1 MADKP
6 GAGPRQLGRFVVA
19 GALGFLVDVAVLYAA
34 LALGAGWAAGRLLS
48 FLAAAGFT
56 WRFNRRYTFTAT
68 DSPWREWWR
77 YLASMTAGMLINF
90 LVYSFVLSL
99 APPAWWGPAFAVGC
113 GSAAGLVV
121 NFTSAKLFVFKS

>member
-1 MADKP
+1 MLDDK
-6 GAGPRQLGRFVVA
+6 RQLGSFAVA

-34 LALGAGWAAGRLLS
+34 LALGAGWAAGRVLS

-56 WRFNRRYTFTAT
+56 WRFNRRYTFAAT

-90 LVYSFVLSL
+90 TIYSVVLSL
-99 APPAWWGPAFAVGC
+99 IPAVWWSPAFAVGC
-113 GSAAGLVV
+113 GSAAGMVA